1 MPAKILLAD
10 KSITIQK
17 VVEMLFSGKDYEVV
31 CVSDGET
38 ALSEAAR
45 IVPDVV
51 LADVDLPRV
60 DGYGVATQLSQTPM
74 LAQTPVILMMSRDDV
89 YDSLKGKKAGIVDNI
104 AKPFESQELI
114 GKVKKALAAAPARP
128 AQPAAQPAA
137 VPQPPSLASRPAPVQ
152 APPSSPPPVSAKQV
166 TPSEIFDIIQEAP
179 TEAEIRKAATPA
191 PLAEEESVYEVE
203 PEVEEV
209 EEPIAREIAKA
220 LPTGAKAVEEI
231 RAGLGLTD
239 KGKEEQSGVV
249 PFESFDLLMEPEIK
263 IKAAAQPTPPAAQPK
278 AQTTAAPQEPTLPE
292 SELRKMAEAALMKMA
307 KEAFE
312 KVPLPKPPV
321 MPAEELRGIA
331 EETISRM
338 AKEMFAQMPPV
349 QPPQISDDVVRR
361 LVEEKV
367 SDIAQEA
374 LEKAAPS
381 KTPELSEDELRDIAE
396 KTISKMAQ
404 DVINNMPPPPLPK
417 ISDET
422 VRRGLE
428 VVLSKIA
435 REMAREV
442 FEQVAWEVIP
452 PLAEQLIKEEVE
464 KLKAMQ

>member
-17 VVEMLFSGKDYEVV
+17 VVEMLFSGRDYEVV

-45 IVPDVV
+45 VVPDVV

-60 DGYGVATQLSQTPM
+60 DGYGVATRLRQTPL

-89 YDSLKGKKAGIVDNI
+89 FDSLKGKQAGIVDNI

-137 VPQPPSLASRPAPVQ
+137 VLQPPSPASRPAPVQ
-152 APPSSPPPVSAKQV
+152 APPSSPPPVSAKQA

-191 PLAEEESVYEVE
+191 PIAEEESVYEVE

-209 EEPIAREIAKA
+209 EEPIARELAKA

-239 KGKEEQSGVV
+239 KGEEEQPGVV
-249 PFESFDLLMEPEIK
+249 PFESFDLSMEPETK
-263 IKAAAQPTPPAAQPK
+263 TRAAVQPTPLAAQPK
-278 AQTTAAPQEPTLPE
+278 VQPAAAPNEPTLPE
-292 SELRKMAEAALMKMA
+292 SELRKMAEDALMKMA

-321 MPAEELRGIA
+321 IPAEELRSMA

-338 AKEMFAQMPPV
+338 TKEMFAQMPPV

-381 KTPELSEDELRDIAE
+381 KTQALSEDELRDIAE

-452 PLAEQLIKEEVE
+452 PLAEQLIKEEIE

>member
-17 VVEMLFSGKDYEVV
+17 VVEMLFSGRDYEVV

-38 ALSEAAR
+38 ALNEAAR
-45 IVPDVV
+45 VVPDVV
-51 LADVDLPRV
+51 LADVDLPRI
-60 DGYGVATQLSQTPM
+60 DGYGVATQLRQTPM

-89 YDSLKGKKAGIVDNI
+89 YDSLKGKQAGIVDNI

-114 GKVKKALAAAPARP
+114 SKVKKALAAAPARP

-137 VPQPPSLASRPAPVQ
+137 MRQPPPPASRPAPVQ
-152 APPSSPPPVSAKQV
+152 APPPSPPFSAKQAP
-166 TPSEIFDIIQEAP
+166 PSEIFDIIQEAP

-239 KGKEEQSGVV
+239 KGKEEQPDII
-249 PFESFDLLMEPEIK
+249 PFESFDLSMEPETK
-263 IKAAAQPTPPAAQPK
+263 FEAAAQPAPPAAQPK
-278 AQTTAAPQEPTLPE
+278 AHTAAVPQEPILPE

-307 KEAFE
+307 KEAFD

-321 MPAEELRGIA
+321 IPAEELRSMA

-338 AKEMFAQMPPV
+338 TKEMFAQMPPV
-349 QPPQISDDVVRR
+349 QPPPIPDDVVRR
-361 LVEEKV
+361 VVEEKV
-367 SDIAQEA
+367 SDIAQEV

-381 KTPELSEDELRDIAE
+381 KTPPLSEDELRDIAE

-452 PLAEQLIKEEVE
+452 PLAEQLIKEEIE
-464 KLKAMQ
+464 KLKAME